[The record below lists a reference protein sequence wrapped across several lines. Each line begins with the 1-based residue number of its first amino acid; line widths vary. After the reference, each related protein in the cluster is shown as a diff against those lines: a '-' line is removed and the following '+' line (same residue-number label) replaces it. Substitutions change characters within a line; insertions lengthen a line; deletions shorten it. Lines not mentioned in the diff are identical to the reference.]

1 MKAAWTLIAIQANYG
16 ALIGRGISLEPGF
29 GQMVAFIAFTTGAL
43 MTKEQEEQSFRITD
57 KRGFREEN
65 EPSAPKASE
74 KSEARPAG
82 ESSSSKDTLSP
93 EQGTSSRPPID
104 FPSYILSYYT
114 QGLVLLGEVP
124 NPYTNKKEEDVEA
137 ARHTIDILSM
147 LEQKTKGN
155 LDKDEQQLLESVI
168 YELRIKF
175 MAKTN
180 RIKL

>member
-1 MKAAWTLIAIQANYG
+1 
-16 ALIGRGISLEPGF
+16 
-29 GQMVAFIAFTTGAL
+29 
-43 MTKEQEEQSFRITD
+43 MTKEQEEQGFRVKD
-57 KRGFREEN
+57 KRGFREDGETLPQEN
-65 EPSAPKASE
+65 SEKTEDKSAPPQAS
-74 KSEARPAG
+74 SG
-82 ESSSSKDTLSP
+82 DTSAP
-93 EQGTSSRPPID
+93 NQEIPPRPPID

-155 LDKDEQQLLESVI
+155 LGNEEQQLLESVL
-168 YELRIKF
+168 YELRMKF

-180 RIKL
+180 RIKY

>member
-1 MKAAWTLIAIQANYG
+1 
-16 ALIGRGISLEPGF
+16 
-29 GQMVAFIAFTTGAL
+29 
-43 MTKEQEEQSFRITD
+43 MTKEQDEQSFRVTD
-57 KRGFREEN
+57 KRGFRED
-65 EPSAPKASE
+65 
-74 KSEARPAG
+74 G
-82 ESSSSKDTLSP
+82 ESLSQESSGKTEDKSAAQK
-93 EQGTSSRPPID
+93 TSSGDPGSSGQEIPPRPPID

-155 LDKDEQQLLESVI
+155 LGNEEQQLLESVL
-168 YELRIKF
+168 YELRMKF

-180 RIKL
+180 RIKY